1 MRPPFPY
8 YGGKQGMA
16 KLLAS
21 LLPPHRVYIEPFFG
35 SGAVFFEKA
44 PAVHE
49 IINDADHAAVTFLRV
64 MRDRLDELDEVCAL
78 TPHSRVEF
86 DAADLDEPGLD
97 DLELARRFWV
107 RVNQSFAKTAGRQT
121 GFSVTTARTQAVPA
135 SIASRRARFMN
146 CASRIMAA
154 TLECTDAIDLIRRLA
169 TVDAAIYVDPPYW
182 SGTRRSRRAGDACA
196 DYRVDMG
203 DTERHR
209 ELAEVL
215 HACPSAVLLSGYH
228 SELYDELYGDWER
241 IEVATHAHGSNA
253 LAVNRG
259 TRTEV
264 IWANYQLPRAEQGS
278 LELEFDLDEDELA

>member
-1 MRPPFPY
+1 MRAPFAY
-8 YGGKQGMA
+8 YGGKSGMA
-16 KLLAS
+16 PLIAG
-21 LLPPHRVYIEPFFG
+21 LLPPHRVYLEPFLG
-35 SGAVFFEKA
+35 SGAVFFAKT

-49 IINDADHAAVTFLRV
+49 IINDADRALVTFLRV
-64 MRDRLDELDEVCAL
+64 MRDRLDELDQACEL
-78 TPHSRVEF
+78 TPHSRAEF

-135 SIASRRARFMN
+135 SIAGRRARFAA
-146 CASRIMAA
+146 CAARIMQA
-154 TLECTDAIDLIRRLA
+154 TLECTDALDLIRRLA
-169 TVDAAIYVDPPYW
+169 TADSATYVDPPYW
-182 SGTRRSRRAGDACA
+182 SGTRRSRRAGTACA

-203 DTERHR
+203 DTERHE

-215 HACPSAVLLSGYH
+215 HASPGAVLLSGYH
-228 SELYDELYGDWER
+228 SPLYDSLYGDWDRLE
-241 IEVATHAHGSNA
+241 ISTHTHGSNA

-264 IWANYQLPRAEQGS
+264 LWANYALPRTEQGT
-278 LELEFDLDEDELA
+278 LEWDEAAG